1 MSSIAIVGP
10 GAIGSVVA
18 ALLHRQGHEV
28 LLCARRPLG
37 ELRVQTENGEV
48 RWSPKVALDSTA
60 VTPVDWVLVCTKA
73 YDAPSAAAWLPRL
86 TGGGAP
92 VAVLQNGVEH
102 RARFAGVVAD
112 ERLVPVM
119 VDLPAEREEGIVRQ
133 RGAAKM
139 AVADDTLGRAFAELF
154 RGTAAAITLTDD
166 LTTALWRK
174 LCVNAAGVI
183 SGIIDRPAGIMRRAE
198 ARELGRRIIA
208 EIVAVGNAE
217 GAKLDASV
225 IEAVLDTCA
234 KAPVDGV
241 NSLHA
246 DRRAG
251 RLTEI
256 DARNGVIVRLGAK
269 HGIPTPY
276 NAMAVALISLCRN

>member
-1 MSSIAIVGP
+1 
-10 GAIGSVVA
+10 VA
-18 ALLHRQGHEV
+18 TLLHAHGHDV
-28 LLCARRPLG
+28 LLCARRPVG
-37 ELRVQTENGEV
+37 ELIVQTTTGEI
-48 RWSPKVALDSTA
+48 RWTPRVALDATSPG
-60 VTPVDWVLVCTKA
+60 PVDWVLVCTKA
-73 YDAPSAAAWLPRL
+73 YDAASASTWLPSLRRSD
-86 TGGGAP
+86 TP

-102 RARFAGVVAD
+102 RQRFAGIVPD

-119 VDLPAEREEGIVRQ
+119 VDLPAERADGVVRQ

-139 AVADDTLGRAFAELF
+139 AVADDNLGREFADLF
-154 RGTAAAITLTDD
+154 RGAAVDITVTDD

-208 EIVAVGNAE
+208 EVVAVGNAE

-225 IEAVLDTCA
+225 IESVLDTCA

-251 RLTEI
+251 RPTEI

-276 NAMAVALISLCRN
+276 NAIAVALISLCRD